1 MNGDRWPRE
10 VRDFRVAVTSKERA
24 VFAGA
29 ARELRRWMATH
40 DPHRPRYH
48 FTPPEG
54 WMNDP
59 NGPIYHQG
67 AYHLFYQ
74 YRPVYANGSE
84 SAICWGH
91 ASSTDL
97 LHWQDWPVAMWPDRR
112 YDVAGVYSG
121 NTFIDDDG
129 FPCALYTGNVAGHAE
144 TYGVLARST
153 DGWLTWHK
161 HKVMDN
167 EQRPNA
173 ASPVHWDAQVWK
185 EDALWH
191 QLIGGAVGEGAGQRG
206 AAHLWTS
213 PDLEEW
219 THRGTIAE
227 DHDPK
232 RRYWELPYLVP
243 FNASGGTSN
252 AAPEGDRAV
261 LMVGARGN
269 PYWTGTYDRTAR
281 RFHPDRRE
289 PRFVDLGLYYC
300 VNPHMV
306 DDKGPGGAPR
316 RLLHG
321 WVVGARSPVDTVPYW
336 IGAHSIP
343 RVLEL
348 AGDELIQTPVP
359 EIETLRGAAHRR
371 HGITVAPGASG
382 YLSEVAGDA
391 LEIELTIDLPRT
403 GARRV
408 GAGVRL
414 DDAGR
419 GARVWYE
426 PAANR
431 FGVQRLLGPEQPYA
445 NDASREGRNLQG
457 AAEMLTAT
465 QVAAPAGTAHPEA
478 GAVVLRIFVDRSILE
493 VFCAGAALTDRL
505 YPDPSATGVDL
516 FADGGTAHVRSVSVW
531 PLRATS

>member
-1 MNGDRWPRE
+1 MNEDQWPRE
-10 VRDFRVAVTSKERA
+10 VRDFRVAVTSRERA

-29 ARELRRWMATH
+29 ARELRRWMAAN
-40 DPHRPRYH
+40 DPHRPLYH
-48 FTPPEG
+48 FTAPEG
-54 WMNDP
+54 WINDP
-59 NGPIYHQG
+59 NGPIFHDG
-67 AYHLFYQ
+67 TYHLFYQ

-84 SAICWGH
+84 SGICWGH

-97 LHWQDWPVAMWPDRR
+97 LHWEDWPVAMWSDRR

-129 FPCALYTGNVAGHAE
+129 FPCALYTGNVGGHDE

-173 ASPVHWDAQVWK
+173 ASPVHWDAQIWK
-185 EDALWH
+185 EGELWQ

-213 PDLEEW
+213 PDLEYW

-227 DHDPK
+227 DHDPA

-243 FNASGGTSN
+243 FG
-252 AAPEGDRAV
+252 APDDERAV

-269 PYWTGTYDRTAR
+269 PYWTGSYDRQAR

-289 PRFVDLGLYYC
+289 PRFIDQGFYYC

-321 WVVGARSPVDTVPYW
+321 WVIGPRSPADTVPYW

-359 EIETLRGAAHRR
+359 ELETLRGALHRG
-371 HGITVAPGASG
+371 HDVTVGPGTAG
-382 YLSEVAGDA
+382 HLKDVAGDA
-391 LEIELTIDLPRT
+391 LEIELAIDLART

-408 GAGVRL
+408 GAAVRL
-414 DDAGR
+414 DASGR

-426 PAANR
+426 PAGNR
-431 FGVQRLLGPEQPYA
+431 FGVDRLLGPEQEFA
-445 NDASREGRNLQG
+445 NAAARQSRELQG
-457 AAEMLTAT
+457 TVKQL
-465 QVAAPAGTAHPEA
+465 QAPQLSSSAGTAHGRDGIVA
-478 GAVVLRIFVDRSILE
+478 LRVFVDRSILE
-493 VFCAGAALTDRL
+493 VYCGGAALTDRL
-505 YPDPSATGVDL
+505 YPDPSATGIDL
-516 FADGGTAHVRSVSVW
+516 FAAAGTAHLESVSIW
-531 PLRATS
+531 PLRGTA

>member
-1 MNGDRWPRE
+1 MNADQWPRE
-10 VRDFRVAVTSKERA
+10 VRDFRVAVTSRERA
-24 VFAGA
+24 VFDGA
-29 ARELRRWMATH
+29 ARALRRWMAAN
-40 DPHRPRYH
+40 DPHRPLYH
-48 FTPPEG
+48 FTAPEG
-54 WMNDP
+54 WINDP

-67 AYHLFYQ
+67 VYHLFYQ

-91 ASSTDL
+91 ASSADL
-97 LHWQDWPVAMWPDRR
+97 LHWQDWPVAMWPDSR

-121 NTFIDDDG
+121 NTIIDDDG

-144 TYGVLARST
+144 TYGILARST

-161 HKVMDN
+161 HKVMNN

-185 EDALWH
+185 EGELWQ

-213 PDLEEW
+213 PDLEDW

-227 DHDPK
+227 DHDPG

-243 FNASGGTSN
+243 FGE
-252 AAPEGDRAV
+252 PDRERAV
-261 LMVGARGN
+261 LMVGARHN
-269 PYWTGTYDRTAR
+269 PYWTGTYDRAAR

-289 PRFVDLGLYYC
+289 PRFIDKGFYYC

-321 WVVGARSPVDTVPYW
+321 WVIGARSPVDTVPYW

-348 AGDELIQTPVP
+348 AGDELIQSPVP
-359 EIETLRGAAHRR
+359 ELATLRGPVERKRNLA
-371 HGITVAPGASG
+371 IVPGAHG
-382 YLSEVAGDA
+382 YLEHVAGDA
-391 LEIELTIDLPRT
+391 LELELTVDLRGT
-403 GARRV
+403 RAHRFGAV
-408 GAGVRL
+408 VRASQ
-414 DDAGR
+414 DGQ

-426 PAANR
+426 PAANLI
-431 FGVQRLLGPEQPYA
+431 GIDRLIGPEQVYA
-445 NDASREGRNLQG
+445 NSAANEWRDLQG
-457 AAEMLTAT
+457 AAEKLRAP
-465 QVAAPAGTAHPEA
+465 QVTAPAGTAHGESRT
-478 GAVVLRIFVDRSILE
+478 VTLRIFVDRSILE
-493 VFCAGAALTDRL
+493 VYCGGAALTDRL
-505 YPDPSATGVDL
+505 YPDASATGLDL
-516 FADGGTAHVRSVSVW
+516 FAEGGTAHGESVSIW
-531 PLRATS
+531 PLSGIS

>member
-1 MNGDRWPRE
+1 MSDDRWPAE
-10 VRDFRVAVTSKERA
+10 VRDFRVAVTSRERA

-29 ARELRRWMATH
+29 ARELRRWMAAN
-40 DPHRPRYH
+40 DPHRPLYH
-48 FTPPEG
+48 FTAPEG
-54 WMNDP
+54 WINDP
-59 NGPIYHQG
+59 NGPIYHDG
-67 AYHLFYQ
+67 TYHLFYQ

-84 SAICWGH
+84 GRVCWGH

-97 LHWQDWPVAMWPDRR
+97 LHWEDWPVAMWPDRR

-129 FPCALYTGNVAGHAE
+129 FPCALYTGNVGGHDE
-144 TYGVLARST
+144 TYGILARST

-185 EDALWH
+185 EGDLWQ
-191 QLIGGAVGEGAGQRG
+191 QLIGGAVGEGPGQRG

-213 PDLEEW
+213 PDLEYW

-227 DHDPK
+227 DHDPA

-243 FNASGGTSN
+243 FG
-252 AAPEGDRAV
+252 APDDERAV

-269 PYWTGTYDRTAR
+269 PYWTGSYDRQAR
-281 RFHPDRRE
+281 RFHPDRRD
-289 PRFVDLGLYYC
+289 PRFIDRGFYYC

-306 DDKGPGGAPR
+306 DDKGPGGTPR

-321 WVVGARSPVDTVPYW
+321 WVTGPRSPVDTAPYW

-359 EIETLRGAAHRR
+359 ELATLRGALHRQS
-371 HGITVAPGASG
+371 GLTIGPGTAG
-382 YLSEVAGDA
+382 PLNEVAGDA
-391 LEIELTIDLPRT
+391 LEIELVIDLART

-408 GAGVRL
+408 GTTVRVDGAG
-414 DDAGR
+414 G
-419 GARVWYE
+419 GARVWYD
-426 PAANR
+426 PAGNR
-431 FGVQRLLGPEQPYA
+431 FGVDRLLGPEQQFA
-445 NDASREGRNLQG
+445 NDAAGQSRELQG
-457 AAEMLTAT
+457 TAK
-465 QVAAPAGTAHPEA
+465 QLQAPRLSAPAGSAHGRDGTAA
-478 GAVVLRIFVDRSILE
+478 LRVFVDRSILE
-493 VFCAGAALTDRL
+493 VYCGGAALTDRL
-505 YPDPSATGVDL
+505 YPGPSATGIEL
-516 FADGGTAHVRSVSVW
+516 FAAGGTAHLASVSTW
-531 PLRATS
+531 PLRGTA

>member
-1 MNGDRWPRE
+1 MNEDPWPSQ
-10 VRDFRVAVTSKERA
+10 VRDFRVAVTSRERGL
-24 VFAGA
+24 FAGA
-29 ARELRRWMATH
+29 ARALRRWMAAN

-48 FTPPEG
+48 FTAPEG
-54 WMNDP
+54 WINDP
-59 NGPIYHQG
+59 NGPIYHDG
-67 AYHLFYQ
+67 VYHLFYQ

-84 SAICWGH
+84 SGICWGH
-91 ASSTDL
+91 ASSADL
-97 LHWQDWPVAMWPDRR
+97 VHWEDWPVAMWPDSR

-129 FPCALYTGNVAGHAE
+129 FPCALYTGNVGGHEE
-144 TYGVLARST
+144 TYGILARST

-161 HKVMDN
+161 HKVMGN

-185 EDALWH
+185 EDGLWQ
-191 QLIGGAVGEGAGQRG
+191 QLIGGAVGEGAGRRG

-213 PDLEEW
+213 PDLEYW

-227 DHDPK
+227 DPDPG

-243 FNASGGTSN
+243 FGAPDGG
-252 AAPEGDRAV
+252 RAV

-289 PRFVDLGLYYC
+289 PRFIDRGFYYC

-321 WVVGARSPVDTVPYW
+321 WVTGARSPAGTVPYW

-348 AGDELIQTPVP
+348 SGDELIQRPIP
-359 EIETLRGAAHRR
+359 ELETLRGPVQHQRNLAV
-371 HGITVAPGASG
+371 TPGTRG
-382 YLSEVAGDA
+382 YLEHVTGDA
-391 LEIELTIDLPRT
+391 MELVLTNDLRRT
-403 GARRV
+403 RAHCFGAAVRV
-408 GAGVRL
+408 SR
-414 DDAGR
+414 DGR

-426 PAANR
+426 PAGNR
-431 FGVQRLLGPEQPYA
+431 IGIDRLLGPEQVYA
-445 NDASREGRNLQG
+445 NPAASRRRELQG
-457 AAEMLTAT
+457 AADQLRAP
-465 QVAAPAGTAHPEA
+465 QVTAPAGTAHDEP
-478 GAVVLRIFVDRSILE
+478 GTVTLRIFVDRSILE
-493 VFCAGAALTDRL
+493 VYCGGAALTDRL

-516 FADGGTAHVRSVSVW
+516 FAEGGTAYFESVATW
-531 PLRATS
+531 PLSGTS

>member
-1 MNGDRWPRE
+1 MNADQWPRE
-10 VRDFRVAVTSKERA
+10 VRDFRVAVTSRERS

-29 ARELRRWMATH
+29 ARELRRWMAAN
-40 DPHRPRYH
+40 DPHRPLYH
-48 FTPPEG
+48 FTAPEG
-54 WMNDP
+54 WINDP
-59 NGPIYHQG
+59 NGPIYHEG
-67 AYHLFYQ
+67 VYHLFYQ

-91 ASSTDL
+91 ASSADL
-97 LHWQDWPVAMWPDRR
+97 LHWQDWPVAMWPDSR

-121 NTFIDDDG
+121 NTIIDDDG

-144 TYGVLARST
+144 TYGILARST

-161 HKVMDN
+161 HKVMAN

-185 EDALWH
+185 EGELWQ

-213 PDLEEW
+213 PDLEYW

-227 DHDPK
+227 DHDPG

-243 FNASGGTSN
+243 FG
-252 AAPEGDRAV
+252 APDGAPDGDRAV
-261 LMVGARGN
+261 LMVGARNN
-269 PYWTGTYDRTAR
+269 PYWTGTYDRKTH

-289 PRFVDLGLYYC
+289 PRFIDNGFYYC

-336 IGAHSIP
+336 IGAHSLP

-348 AGDELIQTPVP
+348 AGDELIQTPLP
-359 EIETLRGAAHRR
+359 ELATMRGAPHRR
-371 HGITVAPGASG
+371 LGVTVGPGTG
-382 YLSEVAGDA
+382 GHLKDVAGDA
-391 LEIELTIDLPRT
+391 LEIELAIDLART
-403 GARRV
+403 GARQV
-408 GAGVRL
+408 GVTVRL
-414 DDAGR
+414 DASGH

-426 PAANR
+426 PGANR
-431 FGVQRLLGPEQPYA
+431 FGVDRLLGPEQEFA
-445 NDASREGRNLQG
+445 NDAARQSREVQGTVKQLQ
-457 AAEMLTAT
+457 
-465 QVAAPAGTAHPEA
+465 APQLSASAGTAHGRDDTVA
-478 GAVVLRIFVDRSILE
+478 LRVFVDRSILE
-493 VFCAGAALTDRL
+493 VYCGGAALTDRL
-505 YPDPSATGVDL
+505 YPDPPATGVDL
-516 FADGGTAHVRSVSVW
+516 FADGGAARLASVSIW
-531 PLRATS
+531 PLRGTA